1 MHHSVP
7 RHVLARFAN
16 DDGRLTV
23 IRKEPE
29 LKLLRRQRPENVGVH
44 RRLNSWQQDDGTWN
58 DEIERGPLDR
68 LDSVGSVEIDDA
80 IAFAISNDAEA
91 HMRLLDA
98 DLDRRATLQL
108 FVASLMVRVPEIR
121 ETLDDNALPSLI
133 AQMLANLTSAEADGS
148 IDPQTSSLLRTA
160 LMTSGRV
167 RLDAPPT
174 RHVAALVPLIE
185 AVAYRLHLGTL
196 VAVRRFDEPLLLTG
210 SQPVVVFP
218 THEITS
224 GTSSATYLGDGPD
237 ASRMWDT
244 REDLLEAADD
254 RIAALAGAAIAL
266 DPRTLLVMFNP
277 DSEEGAKLA
286 FVTSQVAGFA
296 LAGVVNTLV
305 IGGSRWIAGRDD
317 CELLTLLARSTPR
330 A

>member
-1 MHHSVP
+1 
-7 RHVLARFAN
+7 
-16 DDGRLTV
+16 
-23 IRKEPE
+23 
-29 LKLLRRQRPENVGVH
+29 VH
-44 RRLNSWQQDDGTWN
+44 RRLNSWQQEDGTWN

-68 LDSVGSVEIDDA
+68 LDSVGSAEIDDA
-80 IAFAISNDAEA
+80 IAFAVSNDAEA

-98 DLDRRATLQL
+98 DLERRATLQL
-108 FVASLMVRVPEIR
+108 FVSSLMVRVPEVR
-121 ETLDDNALPSLI
+121 DALDDNALPTLI
-133 AQMLANLTSAEADGS
+133 AQVLANLASAETDGGV
-148 IDPQTSSLLRTA
+148 DPQTSRLLRKV

-185 AVAYRLHLGTL
+185 AVAYRLHLDTL
-196 VAVRRFDEPLLLTG
+196 VAVRRFDEPHLLTG

-218 THEITS
+218 THEVIS
-224 GTSSATYLGDGPD
+224 GTSSADFFGEGPD
-237 ASRMWDT
+237 AVRMWDR
-244 REDLLEAADD
+244 REGLLKAVDERFAAV
-254 RIAALAGAAIAL
+254 AGVAVAL
-266 DPRTLLVMFNP
+266 DPRTLLLMFNP

-317 CELLTLLARSTPR
+317 CELLEVLARATPR
-330 A
+330 TRGTEHGAASA